1 MCAIWPR
8 PLARAQ
14 GKNIVPAFA
23 RVGPIGGDAP
33 GKQGRAFAFSF
44 HAKPQP
50 PVSASSPETDLPS
63 GDPLSD
69 TVDSVPDPCAK
80 PHSTD
85 RRKMPGLMLGAMGV
99 VFGDIG
105 TSPLYALRETVRY
118 TEGGLANHVAVMG
131 SLSMIFWALILVVTV
146 KYVLII
152 MRADNNGEGGTLAL
166 AALAHRSTGMSRR
179 LKSTIGVGAIVGL
192 ALFYGDGI
200 LTPAIS
206 VLSAVEGLGVEA
218 PHFAP
223 LVVPL
228 TLAILIGLFMI
239 QSRGT
244 HKLGRLFGPVML
256 LWFLALGVFGFLS
269 LIRNPVILTAVNPW
283 YALQMFIHAPWVA
296 FVSLGAVVLAVTGC
310 EALYADMGHFGKRPI
325 QYAWLFIALPALLLN
340 YFGQGAALLRNPAD
354 AAYAFFSVIPQWA
367 HYPMVIM
374 ATLAAI
380 IASQAVITGVFSMTQ
395 QAVQLGQL
403 PRMEIRHTS
412 ATDYGQIYVP
422 RMNVLLAL
430 GVVLIVLI
438 FKNSGAL
445 AAAYGIAVT
454 GVMVIDTFNASVVAG
469 RQWRW
474 NATLVLLLFGAMGAS
489 DMIFFTSNALKIP
502 EGGWLPL
509 LIAFAVFVGMDTWR
523 RGRRVHMEKV
533 RSESLPLNLF
543 LERADKSTLRVAGL
557 GVFLSSRTDV
567 VPGALLHNL
576 KHNKVLHE
584 RVVIATVVVEDTP
597 MVAAAKRIDV
607 EKLGKGF
614 YAVRIHHGF
623 FETPDVPRALED
635 ARRFGLALDL
645 NTATFFIGRETL
657 VHAEHSELSRW
668 RNWLYRN
675 IAGNALSPARFYHL
689 PPNRVVELGTQ
700 VTI

>member
-1 MCAIWPR
+1 
-8 PLARAQ
+8 
-14 GKNIVPAFA
+14 
-23 RVGPIGGDAP
+23 
-33 GKQGRAFAFSF
+33 
-44 HAKPQP
+44 
-50 PVSASSPETDLPS
+50 
-63 GDPLSD
+63 
-69 TVDSVPDPCAK
+69 
-80 PHSTD
+80 
-85 RRKMPGLMLGAMGV
+85 MLGAMGV

-105 TSPLYALRETVRY
+105 TSPLYALRQTVLA
-118 TEGGLANHVAVMG
+118 TEGGLANHIAVMG

-166 AALAHRSTGMSRR
+166 AALAHRSQGLTR
-179 LKSTIGVGAIVGL
+179 KVKATIGIGAIIGL
-192 ALFYGDGI
+192 ALFFGDGM
-200 LTPAIS
+200 LTPAIT
-206 VLSAVEGLGVEA
+206 VLSAVEGLTVETPRFA
-218 PHFAP
+218 PMVVP
-223 LVVPL
+223 LVV
-228 TLAILIGLFMI
+228 AILIGLFLM
-239 QSRGT
+239 QSSGT

-256 LWFLALGVFGFLS
+256 LWFFVLGAFGFLS
-269 LIRNPVILTAVNPW
+269 LVRTPAILAAVNPY
-283 YALQMFIHAPWVA
+283 YALEMFLNAPWVA

-325 QYAWLFIALPALLLN
+325 QYAWLFVALPALMLN
-340 YFGQGAALLRNPAD
+340 YFGQGAALLRNPGEASI
-354 AAYAFFSVIPQWA
+354 AFFSVIPHWA
-367 HYPMVIM
+367 HLPMVM
-374 ATLAAI
+374 LATLAAI
-380 IASQAVITGVFSMTQ
+380 IASQSVITGVFSMTQ

-422 RMNVLLAL
+422 RMNAFLAV

-438 FKNSGAL
+438 FRSSGAL

-454 GVMVIDTFNASVVAG
+454 GVMVIDTFNASIVAG
-469 RQWRW
+469 KQWRW
-474 NATLVLLLFGAMGAS
+474 NPAVVIGLFGAIGIS
-489 DMIFFTSNALKIP
+489 DLLFFSANSLKIP

-509 LIAFAVFVGMDTWR
+509 LIAFGVFVGMDTWR

-543 LERADKSTLRVAGL
+543 LERADKSAQRVAGL

-584 RVVIATVVVEDTP
+584 RVVIATVSVEDTP
-597 MVAAAKRIDV
+597 LVPANKRIEV

-623 FETPDVPRALED
+623 FETPDVPQAMED
-635 ARRFGLALDL
+635 ARRFGLALDVT
-645 NTATFFIGRETL
+645 TATFFIGRETL
-657 VHAEHSELSRW
+657 VPAEHSELSRW
-668 RNWLYRN
+668 RNWLYRTL
-675 IAGNALSPARFYHL
+675 AGNALSPARFYHL

-700 VTI
+700 IAI

>member
-1 MCAIWPR
+1 VIAQPSEGGLPPEPHAGDPHNSD
-8 PLARAQ
+8 PLA
-14 GKNIVPAFA
+14 G
-23 RVGPIGGDAP
+23 
-33 GKQGRAFAFSF
+33 
-44 HAKPQP
+44 
-50 PVSASSPETDLPS
+50 VSAM
-63 GDPLSD
+63 PLSD
-69 TVDSVPDPCAK
+69 GEAK
-80 PHSTD
+80 EAGHGHN
-85 RRKMPGLMLGAMGV
+85 MAGLMLGALGV

-105 TSPLYALRETVRY
+105 TSPLYALRQTVLA
-118 TEGGLANHVAVMG
+118 TEGGLPNHIAVMG

-166 AALAHRSTGMSRR
+166 AALAHRSPGLSRR
-179 LKSTIGVGAIVGL
+179 VKSTIGIGAIVGL
-192 ALFYGDGI
+192 ALFFGDGM
-200 LTPAIS
+200 LTPAIT
-206 VLSAVEGLGVEA
+206 VLSAVEGLTVET
-218 PHFAP
+218 PSFAT

-228 TLAILIGLFMI
+228 SLAILVSLFLI

-256 LWFLALGVFGFLS
+256 LWFFVLGAFGLVS
-269 LIRNPVILTAVNPW
+269 LLRTPGILMAVSPW
-283 YALQMFIHAPWVA
+283 YALQMFLHAPWVA

-310 EALYADMGHFGKRPI
+310 EALYADMGHFGKTPI
-325 QYAWLFIALPALLLN
+325 QYAWLFVALPALMLN
-340 YFGQGAALLRNPAD
+340 YFGQGAALLRHPEQAEI
-354 AAYAFFSVIPQWA
+354 AFFSVIPHWA
-367 HYPMVIM
+367 HLPMVIL

-422 RMNVLLAL
+422 RMNMLLGI

-438 FKNSGAL
+438 FKSSAAL

-454 GVMVIDTFNASVVAG
+454 GVMVIDTFNASIVAG

-474 NATLVLLLFGAMGAS
+474 TPLLVIALFGGMGIS
-489 DMIFFTSNALKIP
+489 DVIFFVSNSLKIP

-509 LIAFAVFVGMDTWR
+509 FIAACVFIVMDTWR
-523 RGRRVHMEKV
+523 RGRRVHLEKV
-533 RSESLPLNLF
+533 RSESLPLSLF
-543 LERADKSTLRVAGL
+543 LERADKSTTRVAGL

-584 RVVIATVVVEDTP
+584 RVVIVNVVVEDTP
-597 MVAAAKRIDV
+597 LVAPSKRVEV

-614 YAVRIHHGF
+614 YTVRIHHGF
-623 FETPDVPRALED
+623 FETPDVPQILED
-635 ARRFGLALDL
+635 ARRFGVALDVD
-645 NTATFFIGRETL
+645 TATFFIGRETL
-657 VHAEHSELSRW
+657 VPAERSAMGKL
-668 RNWLYRN
+668 RNRLYR
-675 IAGNALSPARFYHL
+675 AMASGALSPARFYHL

-700 VTI
+700 IAI